1 VAYIVSQ
8 RDKERAATIRDLI
21 KPLFRHVEQ
30 SAYDGILIIKLE
42 K

>member
-1 VAYIVSQ
+1 MKIH
-8 RDKERAATIRDLI
+8 RGKMDII
-21 KPLFRHVEQ
+21 KPLFRPVEQ